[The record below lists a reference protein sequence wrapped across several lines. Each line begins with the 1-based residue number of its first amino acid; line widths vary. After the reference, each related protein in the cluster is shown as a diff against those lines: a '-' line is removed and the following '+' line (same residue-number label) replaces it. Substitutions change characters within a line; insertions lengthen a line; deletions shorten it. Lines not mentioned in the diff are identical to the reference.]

1 MSQIQIQMQEL
12 KEWLSNPTALK
23 FKTILENSRLK
34 LLNDVSHN
42 YIGRDHQFNKDI
54 ILSSLGGCEA
64 LEQVSN
70 YLDARTE
77 EELENLLKLFFGGV
91 NE

>member
-1 MSQIQIQMQEL
+1 MSQIQMQEL
-12 KEWLSNPTALK
+12 KDWLNNPTALK
-23 FKTILENSRLK
+23 FKTILANWRLK
-34 LLNDVSHN
+34 LLNDLSHN
-42 YIGRDHQFNKDI
+42 YIGRDDQFNKDI

-64 LEQVSN
+64 LEKVSN

-77 EELENLLKLFFGGV
+77 EELENLLKLSSGGV

>member
-1 MSQIQIQMQEL
+1 MSQIQMQEL

-23 FKTILENSRLK
+23 FKTILANYRLQ
-34 LLNDVSHN
+34 LLNNISHN

-54 ILSSLGGCEA
+54 ILSSFGGCEA

-70 YLDARTE
+70 YLNARTE

-91 NE
+91 SE

>member
-1 MSQIQIQMQEL
+1 MSQIQMQEL

-23 FKTILENSRLK
+23 FKIILANSRLK

-77 EELENLLKLFFGGV
+77 EELENLLKLFSGGV
-91 NE
+91 ND

>member
-1 MSQIQIQMQEL
+1 MSQIQMQEL
-12 KEWLSNPTALK
+12 KEWLSNTTALK
-23 FKTILENSRLK
+23 FKTILANYRLQ
-34 LLNDVSHN
+34 LLNNISHN

-64 LEQVSN
+64 LEQISN
-70 YLDARTE
+70 YLNARTE

-91 NE
+91 SE

>member
-1 MSQIQIQMQEL
+1 MSQNIEMKEL
-12 KEWLSNPTALK
+12 KDWLNDPTALK

-34 LLNDVSHN
+34 LLNSMSHG
-42 YIGRDHQFNKDI
+42 YIGQNNAFNKDL

-70 YLDARTE
+70 YIGLNAE
-77 EELENLLKLFFGGV
+77 EDLAILIKLFHGDS
-91 NE
+91 ND

>member
-1 MSQIQIQMQEL
+1 MSQIQMQEL
-12 KEWLSNPTALK
+12 KEWLSNPTALV
-23 FKTILENSRLK
+23 FKTILANSRLK

-70 YLDARTE
+70 YLNAKTE

>member
-1 MSQIQIQMQEL
+1 MSQVQMQEL
-12 KEWLSNPTALK
+12 KEWLSNPTALV
-23 FKTILENSRLK
+23 FKTILANSRFK

-77 EELENLLKLFFGGV
+77 EELENLLKLFSGGS
-91 NE
+91 ND